1 MMKYNKVPEL
11 HMACSGEHIS
21 EVLMTGGTV

>member
-1 MMKYNKVPEL
+1 MMKYNKVTEL
-11 HMACSGEHIS
+11 HMACSEEHIN